1 MYVLFSHAQLFVT
14 SWTAAHQ
21 IPMSM
26 EILQARILEWV
37 AIPYSKGTSYP
48 KDRTQ
53 VSHIAGIFFTIQ
65 ATREAQEYRS
75 G

>member
-1 MYVLFSHAQLFVT
+1 
-14 SWTAAHQ
+14 
-21 IPMSM
+21 MSM

-65 ATREAQEYRS
+65 ATREAHIMKRIKNSSQFFILSFKILYWI
-75 G
+75 